1 MRSNE
6 TLARA
11 APSCVFVSGS
21 RADIPSPFAVPQL
34 SFWNPQGLRA
44 APSGASQGRV
54 QMNDRFF
61 PDKQITNEPVA
72 RPVSARVI
80 GWLAAIGVAGALL
93 SGGFV
98 LSARQH
104 FEAIAVGYQSEQLR
118 RQSAQLEERLR
129 QLELEYA
136 RASSPVEI
144 ERRAKKLGLERPDKK
159 VSGSESPRGASR

>member
-1 MRSNE
+1 M
-6 TLARA
+6 T
-11 APSCVFVSGS
+11 
-21 RADIPSPFAVPQL
+21 
-34 SFWNPQGLRA
+34 
-44 APSGASQGRV
+44 
-54 QMNDRFF
+54 DRFF
-61 PDKQITNEPVA
+61 PAKQIHQEPVA
-72 RPVSARVI
+72 RPVSGRVL

-104 FEAIAVGYQSEQLR
+104 FEAISVGYQSEELR

-144 ERRAKKLGLERPDKK
+144 EKRAQKLGLERPDKRDAANPAAA
-159 VSGSESPRGASR
+159 PRKQKR